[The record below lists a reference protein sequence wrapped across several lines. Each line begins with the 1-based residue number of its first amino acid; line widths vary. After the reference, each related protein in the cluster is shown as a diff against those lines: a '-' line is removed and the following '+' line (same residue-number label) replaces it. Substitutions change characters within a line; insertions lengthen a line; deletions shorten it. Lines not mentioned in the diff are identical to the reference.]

1 MGKIKKDVISMCCGL
16 AFINSAITLAPKY
29 ITNEHIIEI
38 EVIKKIDFFLKSRIE
53 LKLFSDEYSAIY
65 LIDAVSRPNFEIK
78 VKILS
83 TIIAKT

>member
-1 MGKIKKDVISMCCGL
+1 METV
-16 AFINSAITLAPKY
+16 
-29 ITNEHIIEI
+29 
-38 EVIKKIDFFLKSRIE
+38 VIKKIDFFLKSRIE

-78 VKILS
+78 VKIFS